1 MTMKHQSIKTEGE
14 TQTPNQTPNQNLN
27 QNENQT
33 PMSVDTNVM
42 KTSPIQF
49 KVTVFISDPEST
61 GQYSNQII
69 VFILNPWLLDYYL
82 QSNSVITNRLGLTKF
97 VCCNLEFVVSE
108 FVNVVN
114 MDFGTEKMGKICF
127 L

>member
-69 VFILNPWLLDYYL
+69 VSILNPWLLDYYL
-82 QSNSVITNRLGLTKF
+82 FKNPEWGSLVFIGFYVFRQISLG
-97 VCCNLEFVVSE
+97 S
-108 FVNVVN
+108 
-114 MDFGTEKMGKICF
+114 
-127 L
+127 

>member
-14 TQTPNQTPNQNLN
+14 TQTQNQSEIQSPN

-33 PMSVDTNVM
+33 EIQNENQSPMSVDTNVM

-61 GQYSNQII
+61 GQYSNRII

-82 QSNSVITNRLGLTKF
+82 FKNPELVFIGFYVFRQISLGL
-97 VCCNLEFVVSE
+97 
-108 FVNVVN
+108 
-114 MDFGTEKMGKICF
+114 
-127 L
+127 

>member
-1 MTMKHQSIKTEGE
+1 MKHQSIKTEGE
-14 TQTPNQTPNQNLN
+14 TQTQNQSEIQSPNQTQI

-82 QSNSVITNRLGLTKF
+82 FKNPEWGSLVFIGFYIFRQISLVL
-97 VCCNLEFVVSE
+97 
-108 FVNVVN
+108 
-114 MDFGTEKMGKICF
+114 
-127 L
+127 